1 MIEAI
6 QQQVPCVLTRV
17 KLIDL
22 GFMLCGMKYSRIT
35 SSWQVIKTHLDG
47 SLTQDDPL
55 FPESFQ

>member
-35 SSWQVIKTHLDG
+35 PCSDVIKTYLDIA
-47 SLTQDDPL
+47 
-55 FPESFQ
+55 FN